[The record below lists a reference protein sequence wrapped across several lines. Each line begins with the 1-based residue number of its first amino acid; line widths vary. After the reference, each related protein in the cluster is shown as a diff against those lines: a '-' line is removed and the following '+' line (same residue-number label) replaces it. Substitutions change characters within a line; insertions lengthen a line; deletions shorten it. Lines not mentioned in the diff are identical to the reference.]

1 MFHSESAGNSG
12 RSCDAKKP
20 ARKRPKKPPV
30 RYNERAASSSDSE
43 IASVELSGQGDTS
56 NSSSVCTPTECVGE
70 CVVVEED
77 LFESLN
83 LFTNLAEA
91 LLLSPPPLFCIHEEE
106 PNLEEGFLWSYF

>member
-1 MFHSESAGNSG
+1 VFHSESAGNSG

-20 ARKRPKKPPV
+20 ARKRPRKPPV
-30 RYNERAASSSDSE
+30 RYNERAASSDFE
-43 IASVELSGQGDTS
+43 IASVELSRQADTS
-56 NSSSVCTPTECVGE
+56 NSSLVCTRTECVGE

-91 LLLSPPPLFCIHEEE
+91 LLLSAPPLFCIHE
-106 PNLEEGFLWSYF
+106 